1 MEDLFVQL
9 TRRAEGKK
17 PRLNPREWS
26 EVLQDVFELRR
37 FIPVV
42 SVHLCLGTIHILHI
56 QYFFFYGFHLPT
68 FATLTLS
75 LLKCS
80 QNLSLQLLRAFK

>member
-56 QYFFFYGFHLPT
+56 QYFVLFGSHL
-68 FATLTLS
+68 LTL
-75 LLKCS
+75 
-80 QNLSLQLLRAFK
+80 

>member
-42 SVHLCLGTIHILHI
+42 SVHLCLGTIHKLHI
-56 QYFFFYGFHLPT
+56 QYSIVFGFHLPI
-68 FATLTLS
+68 LYISS
-75 LLKCS
+75 LPTKYVVLKW
-80 QNLSLQLLRAFK
+80 LRHI